1 MLQPLPRVTALKIL
15 VDCAAGLQHLHSLGV
30 LHRNLCSGSVVLS
43 GAHPS
48 FSAALTDAMT
58 VHRLVGAINGILNP
72 GSLAASVPW
81 LAPEVLVGL
90 LSGAVTA
97 TPASD
102 VYMFGGLMFEVLTGG
117 CQPFYWLPVETL
129 LARRTTPVGT
139 KVAVP
144 GVGKLQGLQGVSAI
158 DAAARDGV
166 DVRWSIDASSLPDSA
181 DRLALLKELMAQC
194 LNGDVHKRPRG
205 SDLLKRLTSLLLRE
219 EGRDVGSTGAGTASM
234 SALGFE
240 HFDSEHYM
248 SISLHR
254 DARAADAHSRL
265 DSRELRALAAV
276 TEDSFRLIRPLGSGG
291 FATVYEVTCTVSNL
305 PNPDKHFA
313 LKGKGDALTN
323 AVFY

>member
-1 MLQPLPRVTALKIL
+1 
-15 VDCAAGLQHLHSLGV
+15 
-30 LHRNLCSGSVVLS
+30 
-43 GAHPS
+43 
-48 FSAALTDAMT
+48 MT
-58 VHRLVGAINGILNP
+58 LHRLVGAINGGLNT
-72 GSLAASVPW
+72 GSLAASIPW
-81 LAPEVLVGL
+81 LAPEVLAGL
-90 LSGAVTA
+90 LSGAVIA

-194 LNGDVHKRPRG
+194 LNGDVQKRPRG
-205 SDLLKRLTSLLLRE
+205 SDLLKRLTSLLLME
-219 EGRDVGSTGAGTASM
+219 EGRDVGSTGGGTASM
-234 SALGFE
+234 SVPDFD
-240 HFDSEHYM
+240 HFDSRHLSEHYR

-265 DSRELRALAAV
+265 SSRDWRELRALAAV
-276 TEDSFRLIRPLGSGG
+276 TEDSFRLVRPLGSGG
-291 FATVYEVTCTVSNL
+291 FGNVYEVTCTVSNL

>member
-1 MLQPLPRVTALKIL
+1 MTALRVL
-15 VDCAAGLQHLHSLGV
+15 VECAAGLQHLHSLGV
-30 LHRNLCSGSVVLS
+30 LHRNLCSSSVVLS
-43 GAHPS
+43 SAHPP

-58 VHRLVGAINGILNP
+58 LHRLVGAINGGLNT
-72 GSLAASVPW
+72 GSLAASIPW
-81 LAPEVLVGL
+81 LAPEVLAGL
-90 LSGAVTA
+90 LSGAVIA

-117 CQPFYWLPVETL
+117 RQPFYWLPADSLFV
-129 LARRTTPVGT
+129 RRTTPVGA

-144 GVGKLQGLQGVSAI
+144 GVGKLQGLQGVSSV
-158 DAAARDGV
+158 DAAARDGI
-166 DVRWSIDASSLPDSA
+166 DVRWSIQVDASSLPDSA

-313 LKGKGDALTN
+313 LKGKGCADECSVDFTAL
-323 AVFY
+323 